1 MKAPSVG
8 LILAAAVLLTA
19 LSFTAC
25 GTSSPSNLAIYIINA
40 PATLTINQSVNL
52 TATVTYDSSDAGVDW
67 TCSSTSGDCGTFV
80 PVHTASGGTTVFTAP
95 ATTGTVTITAVAT
108 ADNGVKATARISVVP
123 IGSNAML
130 NGPYVFFVQGAD
142 SNGNYC
148 AAGTIVADGNGSIT
162 GGEQDY
168 SDASLQAGPD
178 AVTGSYSI
186 GSDGL
191 GSITLN
197 VNDTSLPNNGV
208 ETFSVAIT
216 SATHALIIQFDG
228 SATSSGS
235 LDSQAASALDSS
247 AISGAF
253 AFIVQG
259 ADYMIYV
266 PVSYGG
272 VLVMSASLG
281 TIASG
286 TYFANEGGT
295 ISSDSFT
302 GSMTAPDSYGR
313 GTITFSMG
321 LIFSY
326 YAVQGQ
332 VLRLVGEN
340 SPYAMTGGSMFGQGE
355 AGAGATFSSSS
366 LAGDYVLFESGGT
379 VAGTLALAGQ
389 LSADGAGHVGAG
401 VVDTNDGGTT
411 TFSSIASLALYSI
424 DGDGSG
430 TLTLPGTVDTEGNI
444 SSLLVF
450 CVDPAI
456 NLLDPNSASGGG
468 GALVMDNDGNTVA
481 AGYIVPRSSG
491 AFEGNYALNLQFV
504 GSDGENDWVG
514 QTVAASGVL
523 TGSVDINDSGATSAG
538 TTLSGTFTAD
548 AVNAGRWTG
557 SFTVGGTSYLIS
569 YYRVSPTLFIIIDM
583 DSADIGIGIM
593 EME

>member
-1 MKAPSVG
+1 MKEPSLG
-8 LILAAAVLLTA
+8 LILAAALVLAA

-25 GTSSPSNLAIYIINA
+25 GTSSSSNLAIYIINA

-95 ATTGTVTITAVAT
+95 ATTGTVTLTAVAT
-108 ADNGVKATARISVVP
+108 ADNSVKATARISVVP

-355 AGAGATFSSSS
+355 AGAGATFSNSS

-450 CVDPAI
+450 SVDPAI

-538 TTLSGTFTAD
+538 TALSGTFTAD

-557 SFTVGGTSYLIS
+557 SFTVGGTSYVIS